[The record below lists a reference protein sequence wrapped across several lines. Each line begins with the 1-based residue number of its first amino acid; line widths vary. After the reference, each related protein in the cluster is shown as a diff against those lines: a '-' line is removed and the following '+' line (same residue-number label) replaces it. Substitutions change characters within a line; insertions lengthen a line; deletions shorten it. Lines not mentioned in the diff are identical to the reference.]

1 MQMRNLAVAN
11 AIHNRLLSIL
21 GYKNFKKED
30 WVDMGDAGIFGGV
43 V

>member
-11 AIHNRLLSIL
+11 AIHIRLLSIL
-21 GYKNFKKED
+21 GNKDYKKED
-30 WVDMGDAGIFGGV
+30 WIDMGDAGILGGV